1 MKTNTYANSYKTTIA
16 ILGLLLLI
24 LFECARVYLI
34 MPMPGSQNF
43 DSIEIAYFLGSNKWI
58 IRLIGYLMVSV
69 PLFLI
74 LRNGVKKEKLIIGG
88 LTAIYLSVFYVF
100 TFKMEADKM
109 FYQPTKVV
117 TTPLS
122 KNKIPDNKLVIG
134 VVIDSVARAYP
145 IQLIGYHHQVVDTM
159 NGHPIMVTYC
169 TVCRTGRIYSLIVN
183 GKQETFR
190 LVGMDHFNAMF
201 EDETTKSWWRQ
212 STGECIAGPLKGYK
226 LKEFKSEQ
234 LILSAWARIHPNTQI
249 LQPDPLFKEEFEQM
263 DTYDK
268 GISRGDLTKR
278 DTASW
283 KNKSWVLGIQDGAN
297 AKTYDWNQLTKQR
310 IIQDSLPN
318 NPIVILLEND
328 SASFHT
334 YSRIVNKEI
343 LIFHKKQDSIWDVN
357 TGSKWNYEGVCV
369 DGKLKGNRLKSVRC
383 YQEFLHSWEFFHPQS
398 IRYND

>member
-1 MKTNTYANSYKTTIA
+1 MKTTIA

-24 LFECARVYLI
+24 LFEFARVYLI

-58 IRLIGYLMVSV
+58 IRLIGYLTVSV
-69 PLFLI
+69 PLVLI
-74 LRNGVKKEKLIIGG
+74 IRNGVKKEKLIIGG
-88 LTAIYLSVFYVF
+88 LTAMYLIVFYVF

-117 TTPLS
+117 TTSLS

-134 VVIDSVARAYP
+134 VVIDSVASAYP

-169 TVCRTGRIYSLIVN
+169 TVCRTGRIYSLMVN

-201 EDETTKSWWRQ
+201 EDATTKSWWRQ

-278 DTASW
+278 DTTSW

-297 AKTYDWNQLTKQR
+297 AKTYDWNQLTKQK

-328 SASFHT
+328 TASFHA
-334 YSRIVNKEI
+334 YSRIVNNSI

-369 DGKLKGNRLKSVRC
+369 DGKLKGNMLKSVRC

>member
-1 MKTNTYANSYKTTIA
+1 
-16 ILGLLLLI
+16 
-24 LFECARVYLI
+24 

-58 IRLIGYLMVSV
+58 IRFIGYLMVSV
-69 PLFLI
+69 PLVLI
-74 LRNGVKKEKLIIGG
+74 LRNGIKKEKLIIGG
-88 LTAIYLSVFYVF
+88 LTAMYLIVFYVF

-117 TTPLS
+117 TTSLS

-134 VVIDSVARAYP
+134 VVIDSVASAYP
-145 IQLIGYHHQVVDTM
+145 IQLIGYHHQVVDNM
-159 NGHPIMVTYC
+159 NGNPIMVTYC

-201 EDETTKSWWRQ
+201 EDATTKSWWRQ

-278 DTASW
+278 DIASW

-297 AKTYDWNQLTKQR
+297 AKTYDWNQLVKQR

-328 SASFHT
+328 TASFHA
-334 YSRIVNKEI
+334 YSRIVNNSI

-369 DGKLKGNRLKSVRC
+369 DGKLKGNMLKSVRC

>member
-1 MKTNTYANSYKTTIA
+1 MKKTIA

-24 LFECARVYLI
+24 LFEFARVYLI

-43 DSIEIAYFLGSNKWI
+43 NSIEIAYFLGSNKWI
-58 IRLIGYLMVSV
+58 IRLIGYLLVSIPCV
-69 PLFLI
+69 LI
-74 LRNGVKKEKLIIGG
+74 LRNANKTEKIVIGG

-100 TFKMEADKM
+100 TFEMEADKM

-117 TTPLS
+117 KTSLAA
-122 KNKIPDNKLVIG
+122 NKIPDNKLVIG
-134 VVIDSVARAYP
+134 VVIDSVASAYP
-145 IQLIGYHHQVVDTM
+145 IQLIGYHHQVVDNI
-159 NGHPIMVTYC
+159 NGNPIMVTYC
-169 TVCRTGRIYSLIVN
+169 TVCRTGRIYSLMVN
-183 GKQETFR
+183 GKQESFR

-201 EDETTKSWWRQ
+201 EDATTKSWWRQ

-226 LKEFKSEQ
+226 LQEIESDQ
-234 LILSAWARIHPNTQI
+234 LILSSWARIHPNTKI
-249 LQPDPLFKEEFEQM
+249 LQPDALFKEEFEDM
-263 DTYDK
+263 DSYDK
-268 GISRGDLTKR
+268 GISRGNLTKR

-318 NPIVILLEND
+318 NPIVILLESD
-328 SASFHT
+328 TASFHA
-334 YSRIVNKEI
+334 YSSVINNEI
-343 LIFHKKQDSIWDVN
+343 LIFRIKQDSIWDVN
-357 TGSKWNYEGVCV
+357 TGSKWSYEGVCM
-369 DGKLKGNRLKSVRC
+369 DGKLKGKVLKSVRC

>member
-1 MKTNTYANSYKTTIA
+1 
-16 ILGLLLLI
+16 
-24 LFECARVYLI
+24 
-34 MPMPGSQNF
+34 
-43 DSIEIAYFLGSNKWI
+43 
-58 IRLIGYLMVSV
+58 
-69 PLFLI
+69 
-74 LRNGVKKEKLIIGG
+74 
-88 LTAIYLSVFYVF
+88 
-100 TFKMEADKM
+100 
-109 FYQPTKVV
+109 
-117 TTPLS
+117 
-122 KNKIPDNKLVIG
+122 
-134 VVIDSVARAYP
+134 
-145 IQLIGYHHQVVDTM
+145 
-159 NGHPIMVTYC
+159 
-169 TVCRTGRIYSLIVN
+169 
-183 GKQETFR
+183 
-190 LVGMDHFNAMF
+190 MDHFNAMF
-201 EDETTKSWWRQ
+201 EDATTKSWWRQ

-297 AKTYDWNQLTKQR
+297 AKTYDWNQLTKHR

-328 SASFHT
+328 TVSFHA
-334 YSRIVNKEI
+334 YSRVVNKEI

-369 DGKLKGNRLKSVRC
+369 DGKLKGNMLKSVRC

>member
-1 MKTNTYANSYKTTIA
+1 MKKTIA

-24 LFECARVYLI
+24 LFEFARVYLI

-43 DSIEIAYFLGSNKWI
+43 NSIEIAYFLGSNKWI
-58 IRLIGYLMVSV
+58 IRLIGYLLVSIPCV
-69 PLFLI
+69 LI
-74 LRNGVKKEKLIIGG
+74 LRNANKTEKIVIGG

-100 TFKMEADKM
+100 TFQMEADKM

-117 TTPLS
+117 KTSLAA
-122 KNKIPDNKLVIG
+122 NKIPDNKLVIG
-134 VVIDSVARAYP
+134 VVIDSVASAYP
-145 IQLIGYHHQVVDTM
+145 IQLIGYHHQVVDNI
-159 NGHPIMVTYC
+159 NGNPIMVTYC
-169 TVCRTGRIYSLIVN
+169 TVCRTGRIYSLMVN
-183 GKQETFR
+183 GKQESFR

-201 EDETTKSWWRQ
+201 EDATTKSWWRQ

-226 LKEFKSEQ
+226 LQEIESDQ
-234 LILSAWARIHPNTQI
+234 LILSSWARIHPNTKI
-249 LQPDPLFKEEFEQM
+249 LQPDALFKEEFEDM
-263 DTYDK
+263 DSYDK

-283 KNKSWVLGIQDGAN
+283 KNKSWILGIQDGAN

-318 NPIVILLEND
+318 NPIVILLESD
-328 SASFHT
+328 TASFHA
-334 YSRIVNKEI
+334 YNSVINNEI
-343 LIFHKKQDSIWDVN
+343 LIFRIKQDSIWDVN
-357 TGSKWNYEGVCV
+357 TGSKWSYEGVCM
-369 DGKLKGNRLKSVRC
+369 DGKLKGKVLKSVRC

>member
-1 MKTNTYANSYKTTIA
+1 MKTTIA

-58 IRLIGYLMVSV
+58 IRFIGYLMVSV
-69 PLFLI
+69 PLVLI
-74 LRNGVKKEKLIIGG
+74 LRNGIKKEKLIIGG
-88 LTAIYLSVFYVF
+88 LTAMYLIVFYVF
-100 TFKMEADKM
+100 TFQMEADKM

-117 TTPLS
+117 TTSLS

-134 VVIDSVARAYP
+134 VVIDSVASAYP
-145 IQLIGYHHQVVDTM
+145 IQLIGYHHQVVDNI
-159 NGHPIMVTYC
+159 NGNPIMVTYC

-201 EDETTKSWWRQ
+201 EDATTKSWWRQ

-234 LILSAWARIHPNTQI
+234 LILSAWVRIHPNTQI

-278 DTASW
+278 DTTSW

-297 AKTYDWNQLTKQR
+297 AKTYDWNQLSKLR

-328 SASFHT
+328 TASFHA
-334 YSRIVNKEI
+334 YSRVVNKEI

-369 DGKLKGNRLKSVRC
+369 DGKLKGNMLKSVRC

>member
-1 MKTNTYANSYKTTIA
+1 MKTTIA

-58 IRLIGYLMVSV
+58 IRLIGYLLVSV
-69 PLFLI
+69 PLVLI

-88 LTAIYLSVFYVF
+88 LTAMYLIVFYVF

-117 TTPLS
+117 TTSLS

-134 VVIDSVARAYP
+134 VVIDSVASAYP

-201 EDETTKSWWRQ
+201 EDATTKSWWRQ

-278 DTASW
+278 DTTSW

-297 AKTYDWNQLTKQR
+297 AKTYDWNQLTKHR

-328 SASFHT
+328 TVSFHA
-334 YSRIVNKEI
+334 YSRVVNKEI

-369 DGKLKGNRLKSVRC
+369 DGKLKGNMLKSVRC